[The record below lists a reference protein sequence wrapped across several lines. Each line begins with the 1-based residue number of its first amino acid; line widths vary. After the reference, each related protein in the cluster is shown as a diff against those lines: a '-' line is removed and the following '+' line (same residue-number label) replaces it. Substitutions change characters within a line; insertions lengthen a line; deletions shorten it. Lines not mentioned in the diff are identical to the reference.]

1 MPLWLNLAHKL
12 NGGEQ
17 WKWFSFS
24 AAATKVNNYYQN
36 AVLYYEKCDKSGVS
50 LSLSLSVNLFEY
62 M

>member
-1 MPLWLNLAHKL
+1 MTKFSTQIER
-12 NGGEQ
+12 GEQ
-17 WKWFSFS
+17 WKWFSIS
-24 AAATKVNNYYQN
+24 AATRKVNNYYQN